1 MKPNLLIVEDDSVLG
16 PLIRDFFEGNER
28 VVDTHIKKLRKAID
42 GSGCKITT
50 VHRSGYRMEVSST

>member
-42 GSGCKITT
+42 GSG
-50 VHRSGYRMEVSST
+50 YRMEVSST